1 MSEFVLVADEGR
13 TARRPTRAD
22 LHRLVA
28 VDTRITVAIAE
39 LSVGARIS
47 PADLAALGITDLGEI
62 VSRLEAHLATIRA
75 RVSTMFAEPYP
86 QQP

>member
-1 MSEFVLVADEGR
+1 MSEFVLVAAEGR
-13 TARRPTRAD
+13 PARRPTRAD

-47 PADLAALGITDLGEI
+47 PADLASLGITDLGEI
-62 VSRLEAHLATIRA
+62 MARLDAHLATIRA
-75 RVSTMFAEPYP
+75 RVSMMFVDPYP

>member
-1 MSEFVLVADEGR
+1 MSDFALDRVKGR
-13 TARRPTRAD
+13 PARRPTRAD

-47 PADLAALGITDLGEI
+47 PADLASLGITDLGEI

-75 RVSTMFAEPYP
+75 RVSTMFENPYP